1 MREPHVR
8 DFKVKMGKDTRVRPI
23 HGLPMDDAQMKASVA
38 AQQAETAKLAARA
51 KPVAG
56 MVLNPRDGVMLV
68 HGKGPLDI
76 EPTVVA
82 VPLPVLFDVVGRLM
96 TDMVAPT
103 FQNVKVDF
111 DPNGVRKS

>member
-1 MREPHVR
+1 MRVPCVR
-8 DFKVKMGKDTRVRPI
+8 DFKVIMGKDNRPRPI

-56 MVLNPRDGVMLV
+56 MMLNPTAGVMLV

-76 EPTVVA
+76 EQTVVA

-96 TDMVAPT
+96 TDLVAPT
-103 FQNVKVDF
+103 FQNVKVEIDG
-111 DPNGVRKS
+111 NGVRKS